1 MSWATLRAAADA
13 SIARLPGVE
22 VDVDAPTV
30 AWRRGSNPFAE
41 LAATVIAIRVG
52 AVIAAAAVR
61 TPDTRG
67 SARGPDWIEF
77 GPRELDG
84 HALDRLDAWLAAAH
98 RRAAP
103 DAG

>member
-13 SIARLPGVE
+13 SIARLPGVQ

-30 AWRRGSNPFAE
+30 VWRRGATPFAE
-41 LAATVIAIRVG
+41 LTEAVVAIRVG
-52 AVIAAAAVR
+52 TAIAVAAVR
-61 TPDTRG
+61 TPDTRA
-67 SARGPDWIEF
+67 STRGPDWIEF